1 MKNYFNLWFL
11 LWGLLALFG
20 FILADIAG
28 VILTGISMLS
38 ISALDHFQIKSGS
51 RKSRQ
56 IDESVPS
63 SAKSSE
69 AIETVSLTSQTIS
82 SQLQLVKDETIQ
94 TKSLID
100 EGVYKLSHS
109 FQELN
114 LAVSEQHQ
122 ILEGMFE
129 NTNYDT
135 VDTFVEETESLL
147 NFFVD
152 SVISTSKDSIY
163 LMHCIDTM
171 GKGIESVLALLESTR
186 YVAADI
192 NLLSLNASIEAAR
205 AGDAGR
211 GFSVVAQE
219 VRNLSSKSHKITSE
233 INSISTKV
241 IGTLQEV
248 KEVVDRVASV
258 DISIAI
264 KSKDKV
270 IEMSDYLR
278 NQNNKTQNVLDQT
291 SQLSHQISSA
301 TNKAVMS
308 LQFEDMSRQLLEHV
322 EKRVSALQDLNDLI
336 CSTLL
341 NNEDSGSSNQDYLS
355 SQIDSIEQ
363 KLANIAPRIDSTK
376 HNSVSQNSLD
386 AGDIELF

>member
-1 MKNYFNLWFL
+1 MKNYSNLWFL
-11 LWGLLALFG
+11 LWGFLGLLG

-28 VILTGISMLS
+28 IILTGISMLS
-38 ISALDHFQIKSGS
+38 ISALDYYKIKSDS
-51 RKSRQ
+51 RKLKQ
-56 IDESVPS
+56 IDDSVPH

-69 AIETVSLTSQTIS
+69 AKETVSLTGETIRN
-82 SQLQLVKDETIQ
+82 QLQLVKDETIQ

-114 LAVSEQHQ
+114 LAVSTQHQ

-129 NTNYDT
+129 NKNYDT
-135 VDTFVEETESLL
+135 VDTFVKETESLL
-147 NFFVD
+147 NYFVD
-152 SVISTSKDSIY
+152 SVISTTKDSVY
-163 LMHCIDTM
+163 LMHCIDAM
-171 GKGIESVLALLESTR
+171 GKGVESVLALLESTKH
-186 YVAADI
+186 VAADI

-219 VRNLSSKSHKITSE
+219 VRNLSLKSDKITSE
-233 INSISTKV
+233 INSISTEV

-258 DISIAI
+258 DTSIAI
-264 KSKDKV
+264 KSKNKV

-278 NQNNKTQNVLDQT
+278 RQNNKTQSVLDET

-322 EKRVSALQDLNDLI
+322 EKRVSALQDLNDLL
-336 CSTLL
+336 CSTLAD
-341 NNEDSGSSNQDYLS
+341 NEDSNSNKQDYLS
-355 SQIDSIEQ
+355 SQIESIEQ